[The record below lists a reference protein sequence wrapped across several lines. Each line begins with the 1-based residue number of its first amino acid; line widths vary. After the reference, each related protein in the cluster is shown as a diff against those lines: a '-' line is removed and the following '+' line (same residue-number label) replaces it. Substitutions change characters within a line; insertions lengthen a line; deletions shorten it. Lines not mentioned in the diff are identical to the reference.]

1 MWEATVIGL
10 AVVVFVFG
18 LTELLRLLWLYLLR
32 PKGDPPRVLVVFLK
46 SGICLQ
52 QLRSAQEFA
61 DFEGGGCVGGI
72 LALDCGLTNAERQ
85 QVQQAADCS
94 SCIVFGAGAAG
105 RLFAEYGVK
114 QNRTE

>member
-1 MWEATVIGL
+1 M
-10 AVVVFVFG
+10 
-18 LTELLRLLWLYLLR
+18 
-32 PKGDPPRVLVVFLK
+32 LVVFLK